1 MNSLQ
6 KLSCL
11 LILIMVLASCRSQSL
26 IRPGDSLE
34 VAYEKAYSLYEDER
48 WRDAINAFETVL
60 SIGRGTDIGQDAQ
73 YYLAESYYNSN
84 QFLLAASEYER
95 YSSSHPSS
103 SRREHADFRAALS
116 YYQMS
121 PRYKVDQ
128 SNSLQAIERF
138 RLFLARYPNSERAE
152 EATDIIEELRDKLAQ
167 KTYESGR
174 FYMRTDS
181 FRAAAIYFDLV
192 LDRYPETVWAEQAL
206 VDQIDAYLQY
216 ADNSIP
222 SRREERYRMALDSY
236 ETYLQ
241 LFPRGENRSRAEDL
255 YDDVRDALDQYESG
269 EEPVSHL
276 D

>member
-11 LILIMVLASCRSQSL
+11 LIFIMILASCRSQSL

-34 VAYEKAYSLYEDER
+34 VAYEKAYSLYEEER
-48 WRDAINAFETVL
+48 WRDAIDAFETVL

-73 YYLAESYYNSN
+73 FYLAESYYNSN

-103 SRREHADFRAALS
+103 SRREQADFRAALS

-128 SNSLQAIERF
+128 TNSRQAIERF
-138 RLFLARYPNSERAE
+138 RLFLARYPNSDRAE
-152 EATDIIEELRDKLAQ
+152 EASDIIEELRDKLAQ
-167 KTYESGR
+167 KTYESGH
-174 FYMRTDS
+174 FYMRTGS

-192 LDRYPETVWAEQAL
+192 LDRYPETVWAERAL
-206 VDQIDAYLQY
+206 ADQIDAYLQY

-222 SRREERYRMALDSY
+222 SRKEERYRMAMDSY

-241 LFPRGENRSRAEDL
+241 LFPRGENRSRAEEL
-255 YDDVRDALDQYESG
+255 YDDVQDALDQYESG
-269 EEPVSHL
+269 DEPVSHL